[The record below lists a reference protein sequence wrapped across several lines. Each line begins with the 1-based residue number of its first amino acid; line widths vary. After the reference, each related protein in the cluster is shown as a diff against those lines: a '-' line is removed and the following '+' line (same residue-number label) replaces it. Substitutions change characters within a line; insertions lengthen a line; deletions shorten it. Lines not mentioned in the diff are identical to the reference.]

1 MATTTVCRHGLCSC
15 HWPAP
20 RAGGELGDF
29 GPGELARSFSAADR
43 DSSGAVDLAEL
54 TAALAGVPDAALAWW
69 AERVGEGQIELMEP
83 EGLSGGP
90 VAPVV
95 VPAAVVKLLPTVL
108 TCLEETGVGVRYP
121 AGPFTR
127 VALAEMVRMLT
138 RSAEGARPPE
148 LSGVEGP
155 ALSLQAAAAMDFMLV
170 TPTGPLIAEISAA
183 ATALLGAEG
192 ELSPDD
198 RERLTHVL
206 GGTAFGKGVLAALS
220 RQGPLKLR
228 ALLLDEAVCAAES
241 ATGDGTTLSL
251 AGFGLREDDV
261 VAIVTVLSAENS
273 WIISLNLRS
282 NLEDNQLGGAAGIAL
297 AGAVQSEHCRLTSLN
312 LRGND
317 LGKASQAIQQ
327 ALPAAEVDDP
337 DDQDDY

>member
-1 MATTTVCRHGLCSC
+1 VATTTVCRHGLCSC

-20 RAGGELGDF
+20 RAGSELADF
-29 GPGELARSFSAADR
+29 CPGELARSFSAADR

-83 EGLSGGP
+83 EGLSGGA

-127 VALAEMVRMLT
+127 VALEQMVRMLT
-138 RSAEGARPPE
+138 RSAEGAGPPE

-170 TPTGPLIAEISAA
+170 TPTGPLIAEICAA

-261 VAIVTVLSAENS
+261 VAIVTVLSAKNS
-273 WIISLNLRS
+273 WIISLNLGS
-282 NLEDNQLGGAAGIAL
+282 NRLGEAAGIAL
-297 AGAVQSEHCRLTSLN
+297 AGAAQSEHCRLTSLD
-312 LRGND
+312 LRNNQ
-317 LGKASQAIQQ
+317 LGVASKAAIKQ
-327 ALPAAEVDDP
+327 ALPAAQV
-337 DDQDDY
+337 